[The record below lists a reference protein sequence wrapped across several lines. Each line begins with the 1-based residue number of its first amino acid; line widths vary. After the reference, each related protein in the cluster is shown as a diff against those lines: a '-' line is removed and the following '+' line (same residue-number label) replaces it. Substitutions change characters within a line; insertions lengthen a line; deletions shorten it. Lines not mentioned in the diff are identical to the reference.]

1 MLKRSARARTEFAS
15 MGMMDRVKSKTVRL
29 GRPPIGRRGE
39 KVSDYPQVMI
49 RLPHATKDVLEA
61 LSGLTGTPVWRLIDQ
76 AVDVYVKQLSES
88 ERRLLASV
96 RQRRAAATEKQKD

>member
-1 MLKRSARARTEFAS
+1 MSSERNLQRHTRMART
-15 MGMMDRVKSKTVRL
+15 KKLTRL
-29 GRPPIGRRGE
+29 GRPPVGARGE
-39 KVSDYPQVMI
+39 RVSDYPQVMI
-49 RLPHATKDVLEA
+49 RLPQPTKDVLEA

-96 RQRRAAATEKQKD
+96 QQRRAAGIESKD

>member
-1 MLKRSARARTEFAS
+1 MAL
-15 MGMMDRVKSKTVRL
+15 MDRVKSKTVRL

-88 ERRLLASV
+88 ERRLLASE

>member
-1 MLKRSARARTEFAS
+1 MN
-15 MGMMDRVKSKTVRL
+15 GMDRNRAKAVRL
-29 GRPPIGRRGE
+29 GRPPLGRKGE

-88 ERRLLASV
+88 EKKLLASV
-96 RQRRAAATEKQKD
+96 RQHRAAGNARD

>member
-1 MLKRSARARTEFAS
+1 MSD
-15 MGMMDRVKSKTVRL
+15 MDRSKTKSPRP
-29 GRPPIGRRGE
+29 GRPPSGTRGE

-49 RLPHATKDVLEA
+49 RLPQGTKDVLEA

-76 AVDVYVKQLSES
+76 AVDVYVKQLSEA

-96 RQRRAAATEKQKD
+96 RQRRAAQNAGSE

>member
-1 MLKRSARARTEFAS
+1 MNLAAMT
-15 MGMMDRVKSKTVRL
+15 MMDRTKAKLPRL
-29 GRPPIGRRGE
+29 GRPPIGRKGE
-39 KVSDYPQVMI
+39 RVSDYPQVMI

-76 AVDVYVKQLSES
+76 AVDVYVKQLSDS

-96 RQRRAAATEKQKD
+96 RQRRAEGSPLKD

>member
-1 MLKRSARARTEFAS
+1 MR
-15 MGMMDRVKSKTVRL
+15 MMDRVKSKTVRL

>member
-1 MLKRSARARTEFAS
+1 MRV
-15 MGMMDRVKSKTVRL
+15 MDSKAKAVRL
-29 GRPPIGRRGE
+29 GRPPLGRKGE

-49 RLPHATKDVLEA
+49 RLPQATKDILEA

-88 ERRLLASV
+88 ERKLLTSV
-96 RQRRAAATEKQKD
+96 RQRRAAASSPRD

>member
-1 MLKRSARARTEFAS
+1 

>member
-1 MLKRSARARTEFAS
+1 LNAASREWDLQQMAMMERT
-15 MGMMDRVKSKTVRL
+15 KSKPGRV
-29 GRPPIGRRGE
+29 GRPPIGPKGE

-49 RLPHATKDVLEA
+49 RLPHDTKDVLEA

-88 ERRLLASV
+88 ERRLLTSV
-96 RQRRAAATEKQKD
+96 RHWRAAATAIKD

>member
-1 MLKRSARARTEFAS
+1 
-15 MGMMDRVKSKTVRL
+15 MGLMDRSKSKLPRL
-29 GRPPIGRRGE
+29 GRPPVGTRGE

-76 AVDVYVKQLSES
+76 AVDAYVKQLSDS
-88 ERRLLASV
+88 ERKLLASV
-96 RQRRAAATEKQKD
+96 RQRRAASGTQKD

>member
-1 MLKRSARARTEFAS
+1 MMPRTTTKKNGRA
-15 MGMMDRVKSKTVRL
+15 
-29 GRPPIGRRGE
+29 GRPPVGARGE

-76 AVDVYVKQLSES
+76 AVETYVNQLSDA
-88 ERRLLASV
+88 ERKLLVSV
-96 RQRRAAATEKQKD
+96 QQRRAAASVKKDQ